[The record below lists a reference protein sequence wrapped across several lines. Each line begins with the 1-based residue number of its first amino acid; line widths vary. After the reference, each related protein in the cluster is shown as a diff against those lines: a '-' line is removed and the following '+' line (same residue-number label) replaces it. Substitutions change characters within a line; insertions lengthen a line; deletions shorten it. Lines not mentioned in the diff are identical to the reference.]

1 LFFKKYK
8 TIILSIVFTLIFVF
22 LAEGLFLGKHLKSVL
37 KLTQVIQLLDKN
49 FYFAL
54 NEEDLVDYAITGMTL
69 ATEDEY
75 TNYYSASDFKKYIN
89 SSQNTYVG
97 IGVIIAAAENNENV
111 EIISVTADSPSE
123 KAGIKCNDWLIAIN
137 GEEVFADD
145 LDAVAE
151 KIRGKG
157 EDIGKSVI
165 LTIKRNSELFEIE
178 VNKSSIEKDTVQS
191 KILFD
196 DLGYI
201 KINSFDRKDKTDNS
215 STDTFD
221 EFLSEM
227 KYLNDKNIKKLV
239 IDLRNNPGGDL
250 DVVSAIADYFLPE
263 CVITYTENKQGKKEY
278 IYSDEECVDMEIVVL
293 VNENSASA
301 SEILTGALKD
311 WDKAEIVGTKTYG
324 KGIVQTIFSLGDGSG
339 MSVTTS
345 NYYPPGGVCIHGI
358 GIYPDYV
365 IDFPEY
371 NAMTPIEEDLQ
382 LQKAIEILK
391 N

>member
-345 NYYPPGGVCIHGI
+345 KYYTPGGVCIHGI

>member
-1 LFFKKYK
+1 MFFKKYK

-293 VNENSASA
+293 VDP
-301 SEILTGALKD
+301 ALK
-311 WDKAEIVGTKTYG
+311 E
-324 KGIVQTIFSLGDGSG
+324 
-339 MSVTTS
+339 
-345 NYYPPGGVCIHGI
+345 
-358 GIYPDYV
+358 
-365 IDFPEY
+365 
-371 NAMTPIEEDLQ
+371 
-382 LQKAIEILK
+382 
-391 N
+391 